1 MVFKFKNSLL
11 ILKNTVLKIG
21 YYFIIYLVEIE
32 EKKKVDFKFHKFV
45 IKKRKKEEKKK
56 KKRE

>member
-21 YYFIIYLVEIE
+21 YFIIYLVEIE
-32 EKKKVDFKFHKFV
+32 EKKKIKVDF
-45 IKKRKKEEKKK
+45 
-56 KKRE
+56 